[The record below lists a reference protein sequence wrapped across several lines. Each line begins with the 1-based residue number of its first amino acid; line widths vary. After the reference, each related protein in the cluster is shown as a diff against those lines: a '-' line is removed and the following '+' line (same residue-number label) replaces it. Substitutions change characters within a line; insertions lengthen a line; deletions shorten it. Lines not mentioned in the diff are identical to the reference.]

1 MPHPPGSQGTCT
13 VGYCWSDLVYIYITL
28 ILSLPPL
35 NIPVFFPLP
44 LSSLLPFLL
53 QYPLLSSNSREE
65 LMRKYRSAN
74 RSSSK
79 RRQDPYADAVVLAR
93 RLYMLDG
100 YKKSE
105 VAQQLADMCV
115 PPASLYLAML
125 CTSIWLALSV

>member
-1 MPHPPGSQGTCT
+1 
-13 VGYCWSDLVYIYITL
+13 
-28 ILSLPPL
+28 
-35 NIPVFFPLP
+35 
-44 LSSLLPFLL
+44 
-53 QYPLLSSNSREE
+53 
-65 LMRKYRSAN
+65 MRKYRGVN

-115 PPASLYLAML
+115 PSPSLYPAML
-125 CTSIWLALSV
+125 CTSVWLTLSV